1 MKTQAAILVT
11 SKQDL
16 VIDEIEIN
24 NPLQEGQVLVEINTS
39 GICGAQINEFD
50 AFKGVDKFLPH
61 LLGHEGVGIV
71 LEIGKSVK
79 HIKIGDRVVMHW
91 RPGNGIQAETYKY
104 FWRDKDLNSGWV
116 TTFSHHA
123 VVSENRLTP
132 ISKSL
137 NSPHIPLLGCG
148 LTTVFGSLENEIS
161 LRLGDSVLILGV
173 GAVGSLSIIAS
184 KLKGA
189 GEIVAIDKNS
199 DKSELAKSCG
209 ADSFYAINS
218 FNSNEII
225 QEIVGGGRFFDL
237 VIDTTGDAILM
248 SKSYE
253 MLSKTGTLLIIGVMP
268 KEQKLSINTLDL
280 NMGKKIIGTQGG
292 RSLPQVDVPKLV
304 MAIENNVIP
313 LGGLFHK
320 ERNLGEINTSIKEVR
335 DGKPFKQ
342 YIKMN

>member
-39 GICGAQINEFD
+39 GICGAQINEID
-50 AFKGVDKFLPH
+50 AVKGVDKFLPH

-148 LTTVFGSLENEIS
+148 LTTVFGSLENEVS

-189 GEIVAIDKNS
+189 GEIVAIDKNQ
-199 DKSELAKSCG
+199 DKSEL
-209 ADSFYAINS
+209 
-218 FNSNEII
+218 
-225 QEIVGGGRFFDL
+225 
-237 VIDTTGDAILM
+237 
-248 SKSYE
+248 SK
-253 MLSKTGTLLIIGVMP
+253 
-268 KEQKLSINTLDL
+268 Q
-280 NMGKKIIGTQGG
+280 
-292 RSLPQVDVPKLV
+292 
-304 MAIENNVIP
+304 
-313 LGGLFHK
+313 
-320 ERNLGEINTSIKEVR
+320 
-335 DGKPFKQ
+335 
-342 YIKMN
+342 